1 MISKYVLDETFYI
14 SDLRHDVNGLLGPLE
29 CAIDLFNKNE
39 IEKAIRIQQDVV
51 KKLKFIV
58 YEIQKLPDS
67 ATVES
72 EG

>member
-1 MISKYVLDETFYI
+1 MISKYIKDETFFI

-29 CAIDLFNKNE
+29 CTIDLFNKNE
-39 IEKAIRIQQDVV
+39 IEKAIRIQQDVI

-58 YEIQKLPDS
+58 DEIQRLPDS

>member
-1 MISKYVLDETFYI
+1 MISKYILDETFYI

-39 IEKAIRIQQDVV
+39 IEKAIRIQQDVI

-58 YEIQKLPDS
+58 DEIQRLPDS

-72 EG
+72 EV